1 MIPLPVVILPG
12 FGQLKSLFCS
22 SVDIQFD
29 DLVSR
34 IGVVRK
40 FYLFIIII
48 GELNALVIKSSF
60 IACIE

>member
-40 FYLFIIII
+40 FYLFIII